1 MRAALTLHT
10 PWAWDQA
17 SAVYCIFH
25 FSGGV
30 FSLARPPRNHRLP
43 WAMVAGWV
51 SKKNAKKAG
60 IIVEKMGHLCQST
73 AVPRSSINRGR
84 NLRLPWTLVAGR
96 SSQLLVVGRKW
107 RNRMFSERPGC
118 SPHASSPW
126 AWDQASAV
134 YYNEERK
141 RGREEEKKGRR
152 RKMIVEKGVT
162 SANLPPSLR
171 ERERR
176 RERSFCV
183 CKL

>member
-10 PWAWDQA
+10 PWAWDHA

-25 FSGGV
+25 FSGG
-30 FSLARPPRNHRLP
+30 
-43 WAMVAGWV
+43 
-51 SKKNAKKAG
+51 
-60 IIVEKMGHLCQST
+60 
-73 AVPRSSINRGR
+73 
-84 NLRLPWTLVAGR
+84 VAGR

-152 RKMIVEKGVT
+152 RKMIVEKRGNICQSTAVT
-162 SANLPPSLR
+162 QR
-171 ERERR
+171 ERERET
-176 RERSFCV
+176 ERAIVLCLQAAI
-183 CKL
+183 KKTMRAAPATQAPTTKP

>member
-1 MRAALTLHT
+1 
-10 PWAWDQA
+10 
-17 SAVYCIFH
+17 
-25 FSGGV
+25 
-30 FSLARPPRNHRLP
+30 
-43 WAMVAGWV
+43 
-51 SKKNAKKAG
+51 
-60 IIVEKMGHLCQST
+60 MGHLYQST

-107 RNRMFSERPGC
+107 RNRMFSERPGY

-152 RKMIVEKGVT
+152 RKMIVEKRGNICQSTAVT
-162 SANLPPSLR
+162 QR
-171 ERERR
+171 ERERDGESDR
-176 RERSFCV
+176 FVFASCDQKKTMRAAPATQAPTT
-183 CKL
+183 KP